1 MMKTC
6 DLWKLCSSDWVKG
19 LVVAVLTAPLT
30 IVYESVQ
37 AGALTLNGKTIALAA
52 TGAGIAYILKQFGT
66 GSSGKLLTN
75 KEEVKK

>member
-52 TGAGIAYILKQFGT
+52 MGAGLAYILKQLGT